1 MLQESRARARA
12 NAGKLNTQGHAGR
25 GGHRARDDG
34 GDVRSTRAVGAQ
46 MQVGRDARKIAYPGT
61 HAEST
66 CCRLRTDTVRRGT
79 RGARG
84 AAGIE
89 RAAAAAAALSGV
101 WRVGAPPQVGNKA
114 LESVYPGNHA
124 EATFYLA
131 SSGGRSTEAG
141 CDSCRRVTRCKGGS
155 VNSKAT

>member
-1 MLQESRARARA
+1 M
-12 NAGKLNTQGHAGR
+12 
-25 GGHRARDDG
+25 
-34 GDVRSTRAVGAQ
+34 
-46 MQVGRDARKIAYPGT
+46 
-61 HAEST
+61 
-66 CCRLRTDTVRRGT
+66 RRGT
-79 RGARG
+79 RVARG

-101 WRVGAPPQVGNKA
+101 WRVGAPPQAGNKA

-141 CDSCRRVTRCKGGS
+141 CDSCKRVTRCKGGS

>member
-1 MLQESRARARA
+1 M
-12 NAGKLNTQGHAGR
+12 
-25 GGHRARDDG
+25 
-34 GDVRSTRAVGAQ
+34 
-46 MQVGRDARKIAYPGT
+46 
-61 HAEST
+61 
-66 CCRLRTDTVRRGT
+66 RRGT

-84 AAGIE
+84 AAGTE

-131 SSGGRSTEAG
+131 SSGGRSTGAG

>member
-1 MLQESRARARA
+1 M
-12 NAGKLNTQGHAGR
+12 
-25 GGHRARDDG
+25 
-34 GDVRSTRAVGAQ
+34 
-46 MQVGRDARKIAYPGT
+46 
-61 HAEST
+61 
-66 CCRLRTDTVRRGT
+66 RRGT
-79 RGARG
+79 RG

-101 WRVGAPPQVGNKA
+101 WRVGAPQVGNKA

-155 VNSKAT
+155 VNSKATQTGVLSLDLAVRVTEAGESGAAAAKALNLEPLAGRSTEAGCDSCGHVTIEAKEAA

>member
-1 MLQESRARARA
+1 M
-12 NAGKLNTQGHAGR
+12 
-25 GGHRARDDG
+25 
-34 GDVRSTRAVGAQ
+34 
-46 MQVGRDARKIAYPGT
+46 
-61 HAEST
+61 
-66 CCRLRTDTVRRGT
+66 RRGT

-114 LESVYPGNHA
+114 SESVYPGNHA

-131 SSGGRSTEAG
+131 SSGSRSTEAG

-155 VNSKAT
+155 VNSKATQTGVLSLDLAVRVTEAGEFGAAAAKALNLEPLAGRSTEAGCDSCGHVTIEAKEAA

>member
-1 MLQESRARARA
+1 
-12 NAGKLNTQGHAGR
+12 
-25 GGHRARDDG
+25 
-34 GDVRSTRAVGAQ
+34 
-46 MQVGRDARKIAYPGT
+46 MQVGRDARKIVYPGT

-66 CCRLRTDTVRRGT
+66 CCLAGSGGCGQTQCAGA
-79 RGARG
+79 RGARGG